1 LLALWREQ
9 MMSNLLGWLSS
20 GVLLITLVQQV
31 VVQWRCRKSTG
42 VSVWLFVGQSI
53 SSAGFALYSYLLG
66 NWVFLFTN
74 LALLANAGIGQWVTL
89 RNRRLAER
97 NAPQAAPAE

>member
-1 LLALWREQ
+1 
-9 MMSNLLGWLSS
+9 MTSNLLGWFSS
-20 GVLLITLVQQV
+20 IVLLTTLVQQV

-42 VSVWLFVGQSI
+42 VSIWLFVGQFI

-66 NWVFLFTN
+66 NWVFLCTN
-74 LALLANAGIGQWVTL
+74 LALLANAALGQWVTL

-97 NAPQAAPAE
+97 NAAAPAE

>member
-1 LLALWREQ
+1 
-9 MMSNLLGWLSS
+9 
-20 GVLLITLVQQV
+20 
-31 VVQWRCRKSTG
+31 
-42 VSVWLFVGQSI
+42 VSIWLFAGQFV

-74 LALLANAGIGQWVTL
+74 LALLANAGLGQWVTL

-97 NAPQAAPAE
+97 SAPGAAPAE